1 MNKYV
6 WFFILALIATPAF
19 AQDWAPS
26 GPPKVL
32 SITTETL
39 KPGQAATHEKI
50 ESGWPR
56 AFRKA
61 NWPYHWL
68 TVSSVSG
75 TDRLLF
81 LTGYQSFAEAQ
92 ADSTGQDALDWLR
105 IEQEKLSIE
114 DSVFVAS
121 KTHQLAVLEPDFSL
135 RSNGP
140 LGGARYLLV
149 TSFEV
154 EPAQEPEFRKQL
166 WGYMLDRQRGAYTE
180 RFAVY
185 RGLLGAAEAGFVMLQ
200 PLESMQA
207 LDEGAALSVNN
218 LPNVGVRSIRRD
230 LMAFSPSM
238 SYVSKEFAAGNTAFW
253 FPD

>member
-6 WFFILALIATPAF
+6 WFPVLALIATPAF

-32 SITTETL
+32 AVTTEFL

-81 LTGYQSFAEAQ
+81 LTGYQSFADAQ
-92 ADSTGQDALDWLR
+92 ADDTSQSALDWLR
-105 IEQEKLSIE
+105 IEQEKLTIE
-114 DSVFVAS
+114 DSAYVAS
-121 KTHQLAVLEPDFSL
+121 KTHQTAVYEPDLSL
-135 RSNGP
+135 RSNAP

-149 TSFEV
+149 TSIEV
-154 EPAQEPEFRKQL
+154 EPAQEQEFRKQL
-166 WGYMLDRQRGAYTE
+166 RAYMLGKQRGAYTE
-180 RFAVY
+180 RWATY
-185 RGLLGAAEAGFVMLQ
+185 RIVLGARDASFVMFQ
-200 PLESMQA
+200 PLQSMQA
-207 LDEGAALSVNN
+207 LDQGVVSSVNN
-218 LPNVGVRSIRRD
+218 LPTAGVRTIRRD
-230 LMAFSPSM
+230 LMAFSPGM
-238 SYVSKEFAAGNTAFW
+238 SYVSEEFAAGNTAFW

>member
-1 MNKYV
+1 MNKHV
-6 WFFILALIATPAF
+6 WFFILALIATPTF

-32 SITTETL
+32 AITTETL

-121 KTHQLAVLEPDFSL
+121 KAHQMAVYEPDLSL
-135 RSNGP
+135 RSNAP

-149 TSFEV
+149 TAIEV
-154 EPAQEPEFRKQL
+154 EPAQEQEFRKQL
-166 WGYMLDRQRGAYTE
+166 RAYMLGKQRGAYTE

-185 RGLLGAAEAGFVMLQ
+185 RILLGAHATSFVMLQ
-200 PLESMQA
+200 PLESMQV
-207 LDEGAALSVNN
+207 LDQGLMPSASV
-218 LPNVGVRSIRRD
+218 LPSTGVRSIRRD

-238 SYVSKEFAAGNTAFW
+238 SYVSKEFAAGNSAFW